1 MLFNILFYEHFKKNY
16 IQIIIFI
23 LVISLINPL
32 QSVGLSRL
40 YGHLFDIIHKNT
52 TYKSFFDINN
62 IFAYNIPGI
71 IALIS
76 FVYIIIGIMYLT
88 KNYLETLIVPNYFK
102 YLREL
107 FFNNFIKKYSND
119 FKDVEIGEILSKI
132 FELNMSVINL
142 FLYVCNYFIATIIGL
157 MAISIYY
164 FYLDW
169 RIGLIFFIGVVSV
182 FILYYL
188 NGSKQIT
195 NSIKKFN
202 ILYENNEKLT
212 DRLSNLLNI
221 YINNEQDNEINNFVK
236 SENRLRK
243 LYINNYWI
251 EKKNVTSSEVIIITC
266 IILILVL
273 SYYSLKNKNIST
285 VSFISIIVTLG
296 AGVEYLFSLN
306 NEISS
311 CMYQLGIIYS
321 NKDLLNEILNLK
333 KRKIIDAKLKS
344 GKIEFKNV
352 SFGYENKKKIFNNF
366 NYVIKDK
373 EKIAILGQSGSGK
386 TTIMKILIDLHEI
399 NSGEILVDNV
409 NIKKIDT
416 TYLRK
421 NIIYINQRTTLF
433 NRSILDN
440 MSYGTNKNNHH
451 IIELLQ
457 KYDLMT
463 IFNKLPK
470 GIYTQAGVNGN
481 NLSMGM
487 QKITMIVRG
496 VLKDG
501 LIYAFDEPL
510 TSLDS
515 KSRKKV
521 IKMLMEV
528 LKDKTLIIITHDKE
542 ILPYMNRT
550 LYMNKISN

>member
-1 MLFNILFYEHFKKNY
+1 MLFNILFYEHFKKNCIY
-16 IQIIIFI
+16 IILFI
-23 LVISLINPL
+23 LIIALINPI
-32 QSVGLSRL
+32 QSVVLSRL
-40 YGHLFDIIHKNT
+40 YGNLFDIIHKNT

-62 IFAYNIPGI
+62 IFKMNIPGLLT
-71 IALIS
+71 LIS
-76 FVYIIIGIMYLT
+76 FVYIILGIMYLT
-88 KNYLETLIVPNYFK
+88 KNYLESLIIPNYFK

-119 FKDVEIGEILSKI
+119 FKDVQIGETLSKI
-132 FELNMSVINL
+132 FELNMSVITL
-142 FLYVCNYFIATIIGL
+142 FLYICNYFVATLIGL
-157 MAISIYY
+157 TAITIYY
-164 FYLDW
+164 LVLDW
-169 RIGLIFFIGVVSV
+169 KIGIIFLLAVTGV
-182 FILYYL
+182 FILYYK
-188 NGSKQIT
+188 NGQKQIN

-221 YINNEQDNEINNFVK
+221 YINNEQDNEINKFIK
-236 SENRLRK
+236 SENQLRK
-243 LYINNYWI
+243 QYINNYWI
-251 EKKNVTSSEVIIITC
+251 EKTNVSTSDSVIILAV
-266 IILILVL
+266 ILILII

-296 AGVEYLFSLN
+296 SGVEYLFSLN
-306 NEISS
+306 NEVSS
-311 CMYQLGIIYS
+311 SIYQLGIIFS
-321 NKDLLNEILNLK
+321 NKELLNEILNLQ
-333 KRKIIDAKLKS
+333 KRNIIDTKLKS

-352 SFGYENKKKIFNNF
+352 SFGYENKKKILNNF

-373 EKIAILGQSGSGK
+373 DKIAILGQSGSGK
-386 TTIMKILIDLHEI
+386 TTIMKLLIDLHDV
-399 NSGEILVDNV
+399 NNGKILLDNV
-409 NIKKIDT
+409 NIKNIDT
-416 TYLRK
+416 TYLRQ

-440 MSYGTNKNNHH
+440 MGYGTNKNNHH
-451 IIELLQ
+451 IITLLE

-463 IFNKLPK
+463 IYNKLPK

-487 QKITMIVRG
+487 QKVTMIVRG

-501 LIYAFDEPL
+501 LVYAFDEPL

-515 KSRKKV
+515 KTRKKV
-521 IKMLMEV
+521 IKMLMEE

-550 LYMNKISN
+550 LYMNKIKN

>member
-76 FVYIIIGIMYLT
+76 FVYIIIGILYLT

-321 NKDLLNEILNLK
+321 NKDLLNEILYLK

-352 SFGYENKKKIFNNF
+352 SFGYGNKKKIFNNF

-542 ILPYMNRT
+542 ILPYINRT
-550 LYMNKISN
+550 LYMNRVNN

>member
-311 CMYQLGIIYS
+311 CIYQLGIIYS

-399 NSGEILVDNV
+399 NSGEILVDNI
-409 NIKKIDT
+409 NIKNIDT

-550 LYMNKISN
+550 LYMNKINN

>member
-76 FVYIIIGIMYLT
+76 FVYIIIGILYLT

-251 EKKNVTSSEVIIITC
+251 EKKNITSSEVIIITC

-311 CMYQLGIIYS
+311 CIYQLGIIYS

-409 NIKKIDT
+409 NIKNIDT

-463 IFNKLPK
+463 IYNKLPK

-550 LYMNKISN
+550 LYMNKINN

>member
-23 LVISLINPL
+23 LVIALINPI

-52 TYKSFFDINN
+52 SYKSFFDINN
-62 IFAYNIPGI
+62 IFTYNVPGI

-76 FVYIIIGIMYLT
+76 FVYIIIGILYLT

-119 FKDVEIGEILSKI
+119 FKDVHIGETLSKI
-132 FELNMSVINL
+132 FELNMSVITL
-142 FLYVCNYFIATIIGL
+142 FLYICNYFIATIIGL
-157 MAISIYY
+157 IAISIYY

-169 RIGLIFFIGVVSV
+169 RIGLIFFTGFTCV
-182 FILYYL
+182 FVLYYL
-188 NGSKQIT
+188 NGSKQIN
-195 NSIKKFN
+195 NSIKKLN

-221 YINNEQDNEINNFVK
+221 YINNEQDNEINKFVK
-236 SENRLRK
+236 SENRLRRQF
-243 LYINNYWI
+243 INNYWV
-251 EKKNVTSSEVIIITC
+251 EKQNVASSEVIIICC
-266 IILILVL
+266 IILILIL
-273 SYYSLKNKNIST
+273 SYYSLKNKKISI

-311 CMYQLGIIYS
+311 CIYQIGIIQS

-333 KRKIIDAKLKS
+333 KRKIIDARLKS
-344 GKIEFKNV
+344 GKIEFRNV
-352 SFGYENKKKIFNNF
+352 SFGYENKKKILNNF

-399 NSGEILVDNV
+399 NGGTILVDNV
-409 NIKKIDT
+409 NIKNIDT

-433 NRSILDN
+433 NRSILEN

-463 IFNKLPK
+463 VFNKLPK

-521 IKMLMEV
+521 IKMLMEE

-550 LYMNKISN
+550 LYMNKIKN